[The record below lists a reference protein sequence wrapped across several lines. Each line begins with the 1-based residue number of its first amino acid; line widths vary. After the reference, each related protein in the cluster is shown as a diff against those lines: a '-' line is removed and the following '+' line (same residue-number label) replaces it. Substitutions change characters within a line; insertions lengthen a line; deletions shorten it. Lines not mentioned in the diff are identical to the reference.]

1 MMQGHRLSPAPPR
14 RSSSAPWLL
23 IYPAC
28 GSPDRLRDW
37 LQPLYVL
44 AAIPIG
50 VAIGLTAFY
59 LFWKRIRWL

>member
-1 MMQGHRLSPAPPR
+1 MKTVISRQ
-14 RSSSAPWLL
+14 LL

-37 LQPLYVL
+37 FQPLYVL

-50 VAIGLTAFY
+50 ACIILAATY
-59 LFWKRIRWL
+59 LLWRRVRWL